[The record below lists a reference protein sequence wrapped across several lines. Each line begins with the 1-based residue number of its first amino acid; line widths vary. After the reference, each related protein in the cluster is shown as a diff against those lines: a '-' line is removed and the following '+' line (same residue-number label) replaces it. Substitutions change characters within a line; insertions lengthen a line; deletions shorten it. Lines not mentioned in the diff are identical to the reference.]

1 MKIHRITVVAMM
13 LLWATLCI
21 AQDQSLGDVARESRT
36 RAQGT
41 KPAKVLS
48 NEDSDGQAITA
59 KDEPAD
65 VIPKAVAAMLRD
77 TSHSC
82 RKLITGNAEGPPL
95 ARLIE
100 IAAADRIHVK
110 AEQLSPPR
118 TLAELIVVGND
129 AYGKVG
135 DGPWQKASD
144 EEKADFEIP
153 DLSTLIP
160 EELKSGYTNDNL
172 KLVGPMVV
180 NGVATFQYQST
191 LRNDD
196 VNQTTNLWVGA
207 GDYLPRRTEI
217 QTHYLKMNTGRDET
231 TDCTYGARI
240 SIEPPF

>member
-1 MKIHRITVVAMM
+1 MKSAALTIVATII
-13 LLWATLCI
+13 LASICF
-21 AQDQSLGDVARESRT
+21 AQDQSLGDVARAT
-36 RAQGT
+36 RAQAQST

-59 KDEPAD
+59 KDQPAD

-82 RKLITGNAEGPPL
+82 RKVVTGNAGGSPV

-110 AEQLSPPR
+110 AEQLSPQR
-118 TLAELIVVGND
+118 TLAELIVIGND

-153 DLSTLIP
+153 ELSALIP

-172 KLVGPMVV
+172 KLVGPMVI
-180 NGVATFQYQST
+180 NGVQTFQYQST
-191 LRNDD
+191 LRNND

-217 QTHYLKMNTGRDET
+217 QTQYLKMNTGRDET
-231 TDCTYGARI
+231 TDCTYGSRI
-240 SIEPPF
+240 SIDPPF